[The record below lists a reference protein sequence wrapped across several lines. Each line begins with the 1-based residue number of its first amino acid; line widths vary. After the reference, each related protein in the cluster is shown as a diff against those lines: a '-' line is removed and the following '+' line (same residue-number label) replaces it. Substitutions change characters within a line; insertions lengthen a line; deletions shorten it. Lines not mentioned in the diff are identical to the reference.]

1 MKRNLPRCTPV
12 ARARASARGVATWGG
27 FCGDL
32 RLRGRPP
39 APKAAPGARASRAR
53 QRGGAR
59 ARWARASAQLIKGP
73 IYFI

>member
-1 MKRNLPRCTPV
+1 MYEAQFAEVHSGR
-12 ARARASARGVATWGG
+12 ARARFGAGRRDVGG

-59 ARWARASAQLIKGP
+59 ARWARASTQLI
-73 IYFI
+73 IL